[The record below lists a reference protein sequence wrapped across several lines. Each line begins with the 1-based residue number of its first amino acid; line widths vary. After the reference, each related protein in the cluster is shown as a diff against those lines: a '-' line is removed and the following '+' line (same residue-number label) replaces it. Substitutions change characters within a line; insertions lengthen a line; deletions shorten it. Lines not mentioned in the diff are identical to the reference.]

1 MHSYVISNCKG
12 CRKGAGLSSIWM
24 LVTLTQPI
32 ASLPRTTRVNAF
44 PPPRKSR
51 NINFDNLVI
60 SRKSKICRISRKFR
74 IAIYTSC
81 CVHHHTRR
89 MATRTLTLRVKQGET
104 DSVHNVEVQPS
115 TTVLEM
121 KQQVRTTPPQ
131 LASQSHHIEQIHQR
145 HYIQFN

>member
-32 ASLPRTTRVNAF
+32 ASLPHDKGECF
-44 PPPRKSR
+44 PASSKIKKYKFRQLS
-51 NINFDNLVI
+51 NFSKN
-60 SRKSKICRISRKFR
+60 KICRILRKFR